1 MLSLT
6 RLRAGGLALVL
17 AVVATAGAL
26 GLAGETH
33 HASALTNCS
42 VADNSIDGEESAFL
56 GLINNYRAQNGLG
69 ALTLSTNLNRSSTWL
84 AVDMANKSYF
94 SHTDSLGRSP
104 STRATDCGYPSGAG
118 ENIAAGTV
126 WDSAQEAFTAWRNS
140 AGHNANMLN
149 GSYKQIGIA
158 RYYGSGSTYGWYWV
172 TDFGLVNDGTSGGGT
187 TTPPPAPV
195 NQKASITS
203 PGAGATLPGASAT
216 FQWNAGS
223 GAQEFFLYAGS
234 SQGANNYYGRSQ
246 GLNRSATI
254 ANLPTNGSTVYVRLW
269 TRFDNGWQYGDYTY
283 RAANTA
289 GTTAPVK
296 ASLTSPAPG
305 SRLAAGA
312 NTFSW
317 TAGSGASEY
326 FFYLG
331 TSPGANNLYGNT
343 VRLNR
348 SISLNVPAHSGTLY
362 VRLWTLLPTGWQFTD
377 YAYQ

>member
-1 MLSLT
+1 MLSLS

-17 AVVATAGAL
+17 ALVAVAGAF
-26 GLAGETH
+26 GLTGETH

-42 VADNSIDGEESAFL
+42 VADNSVDGEETAFL

-69 ALTLSTNLNRSSTWL
+69 ALSLSTNLNRSSTWL

-104 STRATDCGYPSGAG
+104 STRAMDCGYPSGAG

-126 WDSAQEAFTAWRNS
+126 WDTAQEAFTAWRNS

-149 GSYKQIGIA
+149 GSYTQIGIA

-187 TTPPPAPV
+187 TTPPPTDT
-195 NQKASITS
+195 KASITS
-203 PGAGATLPGASAT
+203 PASGSTLPGSSAT

-223 GAQEFFLYAGS
+223 GAQEYFFYAGS
-234 SQGANNYYGRSQ
+234 TLGANNYYGRSQ
-246 GLNRSATI
+246 ALSRSLTVS
-254 ANLPTNGSTVYVRLW
+254 NLPTNGSTVYVRLW
-269 TRFDNGWQYGDYTY
+269 TRMSTGWQYGDYTY
-283 RAANTA
+283 RAANTGGTATAAKAAITSPTPGSVLPA
-289 GTTAPVK
+289 GT
-296 ASLTSPAPG
+296 
-305 SRLAAGA
+305 
-312 NTFSW
+312 NTFTW

-331 TSPGANNLYGNT
+331 TSPGANNLYGNS

-348 SISLNVPAHSGTLY
+348 SISLNIPTHSGALY

-377 YAYQ
+377 YTYR